1 MKTLKEAVNEVM
13 DLATIFLRRNDHENY
28 SKCIQLIADM
38 MYEAYEENTIEIV
51 EK

>member
-13 DLATIFLRRNDHENY
+13 DLATIFLKRNDHENY
-28 SKCIQLIADM
+28 RRCVELIAEM
-38 MYEAYEENTIEIV
+38 MYQAYEENTLEIV